1 MIFQAFLAH
10 MKNAGELFALGQ
22 QREIIARDDP
32 QRKDKYSVYDDGHRD
47 RRTHADEHDRSAAI
61 LGKKEARAERIHAA
75 RGEGHRKGGQQW
87 AQEVAGII
95 EMEGC
100 DARDSDEV

>member
-1 MIFQAFLAH
+1 